1 MNERIC
7 IYIIREEERVSPN
20 LGLLIFHNDH
30 TNCMCTRIK
39 PNIYKSNREKVNQ
52 LVVGKVRI
60 FNQLSARRN
69 EDRHSSVRKRFS
81 PHSLK

>member
-1 MNERIC
+1 M
-7 IYIIREEERVSPN
+7 REEEKVSPN

-30 TNCMCTRIK
+30 TNCMCARIK
-39 PNIYKSNREKVNQ
+39 PNIYKLNREKVNQ

-69 EDRHSSVRKRFS
+69 EDRHSSVYKRFS
-81 PHSLK
+81 SYTLKTDC